1 MADRKGISGNPGKK
15 KGEVMFAS
23 QDAGKGDKKFEG
35 YSNLKGDHD
44 KQTQREKQKAG
55 TNEMTELEDKYRLN
69 LQQQIYV
76 MEHQIKQLKEREV
89 DQKNKASGYETLLR
103 DGIPL
108 NEHFL
113 ALKNKFNN
121 EQDMLEKNA
130 VMVDEELKKEE
141 KANDQKGRK
150 IENLKREYEELSLDF

>member
-1 MADRKGISGNPGKK
+1 
-15 KGEVMFAS
+15 
-23 QDAGKGDKKFEG
+23 
-35 YSNLKGDHD
+35 
-44 KQTQREKQKAG
+44 
-55 TNEMTELEDKYRLN
+55 
-69 LQQQIYV
+69 

-130 VMVDEELKKEE
+130 VMEDEQLRKDEKSNEQRERRIKNLEREFEEFSLEFQQYKEDTLRD
-141 KANDQKGRK
+141 KS
-150 IENLKREYEELSLDF
+150 SLETRLYTEIHTRDILTEVKSI

>member
-1 MADRKGISGNPGKK
+1 MSKITGNPGGK
-15 KGEVMFAS
+15 KGNVMFENVDAS
-23 QDAGKGDKKFEG
+23 LPDKKFEG
-35 YSNLKGDHD
+35 HSNLKGDFD
-44 KQTQREKQKAG
+44 KKTKAAKKG
-55 TNEMTELEDKYRLN
+55 SAADEMTDLEDKYRLN

-113 ALKNKFNN
+113 ALKNKYNN
-121 EQDMLEKNA
+121 EHDML
-130 VMVDEELKKEE
+130 
-141 KANDQKGRK
+141 
-150 IENLKREYEELSLDF
+150 

>member
-1 MADRKGISGNPGKK
+1 
-15 KGEVMFAS
+15 
-23 QDAGKGDKKFEG
+23 
-35 YSNLKGDHD
+35 
-44 KQTQREKQKAG
+44 
-55 TNEMTELEDKYRLN
+55 MTELEDKYRLN

-130 VMVDEELKKEE
+130 AMVDEENKKEE
-141 KANDQKGRK
+141 KAND
-150 IENLKREYEELSLDF
+150 

>member
-1 MADRKGISGNPGKK
+1 
-15 KGEVMFAS
+15 
-23 QDAGKGDKKFEG
+23 
-35 YSNLKGDHD
+35 
-44 KQTQREKQKAG
+44 
-55 TNEMTELEDKYRLN
+55 MTELEDKYRLN

-130 VMVDEELKKEE
+130 AMVDEENKKEE
-141 KANDQKGRK
+141 KPKYKPPVKTECIHPTYDIKCRDCPDRE
-150 IENLKREYEELSLDF
+150 EN